1 MAPYSIHPGSD
12 YGTEIPPASRECDVF
27 VLVLSTASQES
38 LWVPK
43 EVDFALSNRKPII
56 PVYIDKS
63 DIADAFNFRLS
74 NIQRIETFE
83 KSF

>member
-1 MAPYSIHPGSD
+1 M
-12 YGTEIPPASRECDVF
+12 
-27 VLVLSTASQES
+27 LVLSTASQEL

-56 PVYIDKS
+56 SVYIDKS

-83 KSF
+83 KKLLTHMRY